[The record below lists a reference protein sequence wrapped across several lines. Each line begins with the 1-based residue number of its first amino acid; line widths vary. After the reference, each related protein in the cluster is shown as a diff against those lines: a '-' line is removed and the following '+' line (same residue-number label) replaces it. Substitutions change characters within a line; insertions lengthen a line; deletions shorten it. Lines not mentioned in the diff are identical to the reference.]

1 MVPTPGGVSM
11 LIEAMEAI
19 AEKIKAATE
28 RPVTCDPA
36 STTVTPCVL
45 VEVPE
50 LDFTTARTMCAQT
63 NARFPV
69 LISGPGNTYAALP
82 ALDKLLS
89 EVLHADLDITTAG
102 PVASQPVNTLAT
114 ADPVIAYRLYV
125 EEMIA

>member
-1 MVPTPGGVSM
+1 M
-11 LIEAMEAI
+11 LIEAMDAI
-19 AEKIKAATE
+19 ADKISVMTD

-50 LDFTTARTMCAQT
+50 LDFTTARTMCAET

-69 LISGPGNTYAALP
+69 LLIGTGNTYSALP
-82 ALDKLLS
+82 GLDKLLS
-89 EVLHADLDITTAG
+89 EVLRADLDITTAG
-102 PVASQPVNTLAT
+102 PVAYQPVNTLAT

-125 EEMIA
+125 EEMIS

>member
-1 MVPTPGGVSM
+1 
-11 LIEAMEAI
+11 MEAI
-19 AEKIKAATE
+19 AEKIRAVTD

-50 LDFTTARTMCAQT
+50 LDFTSARTMCAET
-63 NARFPV
+63 NGRFPV
-69 LISGPGNTYAALP
+69 LVIGTGNTFAALP
-82 ALDKLLS
+82 GLDALVS

-102 PVASQPVNTLAT
+102 PVAYQPVNTLAT

-125 EEMIA
+125 EEMIT